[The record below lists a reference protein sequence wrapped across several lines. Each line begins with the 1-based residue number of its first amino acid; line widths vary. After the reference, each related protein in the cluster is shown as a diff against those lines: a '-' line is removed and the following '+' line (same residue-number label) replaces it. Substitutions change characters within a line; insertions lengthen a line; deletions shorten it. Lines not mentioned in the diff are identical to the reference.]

1 MKILTLLQDN
11 VTLVVCLGKKSNT
24 KHVWIVFIRTL
35 IYEGWFFWAHQLISG
50 WLHFGNIQANKK
62 NFPHQSKRWKNV
74 KAASQKKRLHAFII
88 FITLHEVEIKW
99 CISTS
104 LISSSP
110 VLLSFSHM
118 SCSLFIGCL
127 FHWYFSY
134 LLMETSR
141 SFRQSTIVLLCLCTA
156 LWSVCTVFN
165 NDVKATYLG

>member
-24 KHVWIVFIRTL
+24 KHVRIVFIRTL

-110 VLLSFSHM
+110 VLLSLSLIFQLPFNGDIQIFQAVHNCASMSLYCIMVCLHSFQQWCQSHI
-118 SCSLFIGCL
+118 SGI
-127 FHWYFSY
+127 
-134 LLMETSR
+134 R
-141 SFRQSTIVLLCLCTA
+141 I
-156 LWSVCTVFN
+156 
-165 NDVKATYLG
+165 